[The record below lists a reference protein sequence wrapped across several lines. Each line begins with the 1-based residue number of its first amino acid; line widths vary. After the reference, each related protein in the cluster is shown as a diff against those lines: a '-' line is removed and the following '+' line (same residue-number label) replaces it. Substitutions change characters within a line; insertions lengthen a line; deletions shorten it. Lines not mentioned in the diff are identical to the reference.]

1 MLQCPPHNRAIAQ
14 GCSEYNI
21 TVLIDQANSVKALRA
36 VHARFYLAAL
46 PIGMAVVGPGL
57 IGGTFLEQIKDQVRR
72 WTCQLLRA

>member
-1 MLQCPPHNRAIAQ
+1 MAHRAIAQ

-57 IGGTFLEQIKDQVRR
+57 IGGTFLEQVKEQVR
-72 WTCQLLRA
+72 A